1 MSHAIAFVFPAAAR
15 LTVALD
21 ALRNS
26 LYMRSLKRS
35 RNVTMVDREWN
46 SSRSVHNRHGFVRD
60 GHPEF
65 MALELSVGFGLLA
78 DFP

>member
-1 MSHAIAFVFPAAAR
+1 
-15 LTVALD
+15 
-21 ALRNS
+21 
-26 LYMRSLKRS
+26 MRSLKRS